1 MNAVNR
7 VSSDVMIHDE
17 LINRYDAIPYT
28 DQKGLNISTYKQDEE
43 TVLMLASRQGSSDIV
58 KLLVENG
65 ADLMATNKVSTEILY
80 ISAFFN

>member
-1 MNAVNR
+1 MNL
-7 VSSDVMIHDE
+7 SI
-17 LINRYDAIPYT
+17 
-28 DQKGLNISTYKQDEE
+28 GLNISPYKQDEE